1 MFCFYTL
8 RKEKS
13 QPIQGEERLDW
24 QIKMNSYFV
33 RYIWLCHHLSARVI
47 DTLGQGGNVWF
58 NDKAFIE
65 IDGINGLVKGLF
77 KHLNI

>member
-8 RKEKS
+8 RKEIS

-47 DTLGQGGNVWF
+47 DTLGQGGNV
-58 NDKAFIE
+58 
-65 IDGINGLVKGLF
+65 
-77 KHLNI
+77 